1 MANLSFSGLP
11 PWLLQGFVLDLNLS
25 PPAVSESAVVDLSLE
40 IAAGAESRAGL
51 GLLLPPL
58 LMLSPAPAVR
68 SKPGSRSEVE
78 RHQRRGGIVGGKRKK
93 WRPQT
98 DPAAKMARVKR
109 GRAVQQRGEDE
120 EQLTHAVSE
129 FGCGGNL

>member
-1 MANLSFSGLP
+1 MANLSFFGLHP
-11 PWLLQGFVLDLNLS
+11 RLLQRLDLDLS
-25 PPAVSESAVVDLSLE
+25 PPAVSESAAVDLSFE

-51 GLLLPPL
+51 LLLL
-58 LMLSPAPAVR
+58 LGRARAVR
-68 SKPGSRSEVE
+68 SSREVG
-78 RHQRRGGIVGGKRKK
+78 QK
-93 WRPQT
+93 WSISGEAIPA
-98 DPAAKMARVKR
+98 DPPAKMARVKR

>member
-1 MANLSFSGLP
+1 M
-11 PWLLQGFVLDLNLS
+11 
-25 PPAVSESAVVDLSLE
+25 SETAAVDLSLE

-51 GLLLPPL
+51 LLGR
-58 LMLSPAPAVR
+58 AVR
-68 SKPGSRSEVE
+68 SSREVG
-78 RHQRRGGIVGGKRKK
+78 QK
-93 WRPQT
+93 WSISGEAIPA
-98 DPAAKMARVKR
+98 DPPAKMARVKR